1 MLLQD
6 AKSKAE
12 ETFGHLIDYAEARW
26 NVIALQISE
35 KTANVA
41 SSIITG
47 LALAV
52 IGLISLV
59 FVSIALAMWVGDM
72 LNSIPAGYL
81 IVAVIYAIV
90 GGVLFSNRKK
100 WIFIPLMNSI
110 LESLYRERDDNDK
123 NSR

>member
-12 ETFGHLIDYAEARW
+12 ETFGHLIEYAEARW

-35 KTANVA
+35 KSANAA
-41 SSIITG
+41 SAVITG
-47 LALAV
+47 LSLAV
-52 IGLISLV
+52 IGLISLL
-59 FVSIALAMWVGDM
+59 FVSIALAVWLGDL
-72 LNSIPAGYL
+72 LNSLPLGFV
-81 IVAVIYAIV
+81 IVAIIYAIV

-100 WIFIPLMNSI
+100 WIFIPIMNSI
-110 LESLYRERDDNDK
+110 LESLYREKDDNDK